1 MNDPTFARFPL
12 LGFASSRRSTKV
24 VPQRIAENGE
34 ILGAL
39 KGLGFGGPSLLQI
52 LTRLD
57 YSDTAQEDR

>member
-24 VPQRIAENGE
+24 VLQRIAENGE

-39 KGLGFGGPSLLQI
+39 KGLLFGAHQSFGEK
-52 LTRLD
+52 R
-57 YSDTAQEDR
+57 